1 METKLLDE
9 VLPPQKERA
18 ENSVV
23 SPMRRPED
31 RSNMRKVP
39 VIATLETN
47 DPAKFNATGFLAIGE
62 DLERR
67 SREWSKMVRL
77 LQQHREILDSAETER
92 DTVYADLER
101 VIPLVQETARELET
115 AMDAVRGGEE
125 PADLSV
131 LFVKNGE
138 ALDQLERLAV
148 SLTGHFLRVR
158 SAWDQYTRSIA
169 IAQRLR
175 AEMHGPA
182 SIPA

>member
-1 METKLLDE
+1 METKMLDE

-18 ENSVV
+18 GDSVV
-23 SPMRRPED
+23 SPMRRPEE
-31 RSNMRKVP
+31 RPMRKVP

-47 DPAKFNATGFLAIGE
+47 DPVKFNATGFLAIGE

-77 LQQHREILDSAETER
+77 LLQHREVLDSAETER
-92 DTVYADLER
+92 DGAYADLQR
-101 VIPLVQETARELET
+101 VIPLVQDTARELEI